1 MDNGIE
7 SDPTDEL
14 NSASIAFP
22 QTLSSF
28 IDVDMYGLSDRG
40 HVRKNNEDHFLI
52 VRAGRALETVLTNI
66 TENPTQT
73 LFEETAYGFV
83 VADGLGGNA
92 AGEVASRQAIYTLL
106 SLALHTPDWQFR
118 WGAKERNTVAWR
130 LQDRFRLVNAA
141 LLQQAAAHATLNG
154 MSTTLTAAV
163 THGGDL
169 IVGHVGDS
177 RAYLLHDGKL
187 KKLTTDHTLAQH
199 LIERGVHA
207 PDDPLVRELRNILLQ
222 ALGSAESQCRPE
234 VHEYLIADGDQLLLC
249 TDGLT
254 DMVDE
259 DLIESVLLESAS
271 AKLGCR
277 SLVDLALS
285 NGGRDNITVIVA
297 RFSIPPTS
305 VQARTTGERKET

>member
-130 LQDRFRLVNAA
+130 LQDRFRHVNAA
-141 LLQQAAAHATLNG
+141 LLQQATAHATLKG

-207 PDDPLVRELRNILLQ
+207 PDDPLVLELRNILMQ

-259 DLIESVLLESAS
+259 DLIKSVLLESAS
-271 AKLGCR
+271 AKLACR
-277 SLVDLALS
+277 SLVNLALS
-285 NGGRDNITVIVA
+285 NGGRDNITVVVA

-305 VQARTTGERKET
+305 VQAKATGERKET